1 LPSGE
6 KASEGTFI
14 IQLRR
19 KKMKPVKE
27 ILKELLS
34 LPLHICFYVCLSGFL
49 IVLKVLSIF
58 FGKEKFSIKIERE
71 KEKSA

>member
-1 LPSGE
+1 
-6 KASEGTFI
+6 
-14 IQLRR
+14 
-19 KKMKPVKE
+19 MKPVKE